1 MHYISLDA
9 VDRAWMHGVTYRAA
23 IEANTVMAGGDIAEV
38 ISSKAQELAE
48 GADRMLA
55 GDNRGKRMIR
65 V

>member
-1 MHYISLDA
+1 ML
-9 VDRAWMHGVTYRAA
+9 AWMHGVTYRAA